1 MNNLPL
7 HLKQDYQRFKSQIPK
22 KDDFT
27 RPFLGYDDILIA
39 HYLICDYFETNYQQ
53 TSIYGV
59 RDLTLLGSAIGR
71 QKTSFGGCVKWK
83 TLYEY
88 CATLFFGLVKNHPF
102 HDGNKRTALLALL
115 YQLQQSKRVPDAS
128 QKEFETLTVRVAE
141 SGLEKYSNYNS
152 FCKPGLKK
160 EDSAV
165 YFIADFL
172 RKKTRILN
180 SSYKPLTFFEFN
192 AILKQY
198 DCFMDNPSGNYINVY
213 KTITKRCFI
222 FKKTFS
228 SRVLQIGFPGWR
240 KQINQKAFKETLKAL
255 DLTPDRGF
263 DRKVFFENAEPLYK
277 LIYDFEG
284 PLRRLKDK

>member
-7 HLKQDYQRFKSQIPK
+7 HLKQDYQRFKNQIPTEN
-22 KDDFT
+22 DFA
-27 RPFLGYDDILIA
+27 RPFLDYDDVLKA

-53 TSIYGV
+53 ASVYGV

-71 QKTSFGGCVKWK
+71 QKTSFGGCVKWNG
-83 TLYEY
+83 LYEY

-115 YQLQQSKRVPDAS
+115 YQLQQSKRVPEAP

-141 SGLEKYSNYNS
+141 SGLEKYSDYND

-165 YFIADFL
+165 YFIANFL
-172 RKKTRILN
+172 KRKTRSLD

-198 DCFMDNPSGNYINVY
+198 NCYLDNPSGNYINVY
-213 KTITKRCFI
+213 QTVSKGLL
-222 FKKTFS
+222 FKKTS
-228 SRVLQIGFPGWR
+228 SRRVLQIGFPGWK

-263 DRKVFFENAEPLYK
+263 DKKVFFENAEPLYK
-277 LIYDFEG
+277 LIHDFEG

>member
-1 MNNLPL
+1 M
-7 HLKQDYQRFKSQIPK
+7 
-22 KDDFT
+22 
-27 RPFLGYDDILIA
+27 
-39 HYLICDYFETNYQQ
+39 
-53 TSIYGV
+53 
-59 RDLTLLGSAIGR
+59 
-71 QKTSFGGCVKWK
+71 
-83 TLYEY
+83 
-88 CATLFFGLVKNHPF
+88 FFGLVKNHPF